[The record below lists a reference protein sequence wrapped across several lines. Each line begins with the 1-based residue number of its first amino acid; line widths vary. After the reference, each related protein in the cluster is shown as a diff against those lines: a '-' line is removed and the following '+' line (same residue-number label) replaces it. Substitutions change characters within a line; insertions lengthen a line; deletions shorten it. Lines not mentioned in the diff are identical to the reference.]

1 MRPLRLSQ
9 ITDLDAIH
17 PTEPRSMFGLTPRD
31 TGSATL
37 IVPLLVIAAYGS
49 KKQQVRCEKDQMNRY
64 VIPTVVEQYPLDRGG
79 L

>member
-1 MRPLRLSQ
+1 
-9 ITDLDAIH
+9 
-17 PTEPRSMFGLTPRD
+17 MFGLTPRD